1 MARIPYRSEGDTE
14 IEELVAAIRSR
25 RGGDILNLDR
35 MLLHSPPYAK
45 GWNWLLGAVRRDLDL
60 GPGMRELVVC
70 AIAKLTGAEYEWQQH
85 APLFLKAGGK
95 QAQLDALGDVA
106 AAAANANLFSEKER
120 AALQITLESTR
131 DIRVSDATF
140 AQVRKHFPDRQ
151 VMELVGTIAAY
162 NMVARFLIALGVDDK
177 NQ

>member
-70 AIAKLTGAEYEWQQH
+70 AIAKLTGAEYEWRQH

-95 QAQLDALGDVA
+95 QAQLDALSDVP

-120 AALQITLESTR
+120 AALQITVESTR
-131 DIRVSDATF
+131 DIRVADATF

-162 NMVARFLIALGVDDK
+162 NMVARFLVALGVDEK
-177 NQ
+177 NE